1 VAVDVDAAY
10 GGFHSLRTDGRLQL
24 G

>member
-1 VAVDVDAAY
+1 VAVDVDAGD
-10 GGFHSLRTDGRLQL
+10 GGFHSLGTDGRLQL